1 MHIVNARPSLKSRPV
16 MRHLSGMQS
25 ALQKTLQCTAMIAVQ
40 WEHTPLQGL
49 PATSVKATMQVGSG
63 DALQSL
69 HKGSCPQ
76 RQLLLLRNLPD
87 VLEALRHHPAQ
98 EE

>member
-1 MHIVNARPSLKSRPV
+1 MSVEA
-16 MRHLSGMQS
+16 
-25 ALQKTLQCTAMIAVQ
+25 AV
-40 WEHTPLQGL
+40 
-49 PATSVKATMQVGSG
+49 QVGSG

-87 VLEALRHHPAQ
+87 VLEALRHHPVQ
-98 EE
+98 QTDQL